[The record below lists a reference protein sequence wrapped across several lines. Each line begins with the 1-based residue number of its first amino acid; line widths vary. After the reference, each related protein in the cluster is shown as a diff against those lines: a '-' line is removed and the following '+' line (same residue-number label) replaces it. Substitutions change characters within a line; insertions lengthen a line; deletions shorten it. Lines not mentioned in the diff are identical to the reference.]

1 MTAKKISGEEIADI
15 KVASMPT
22 RPSEECPYSYDG
34 YGPEEIKAA
43 FDRLPLYIIERYN
56 RLIDDIESEGE
67 ESLAA
72 AMKTGIREG
81 HTLSDL
87 YTDITNGN
95 MASYLTV
102 GGESLASV
110 ISRLIDATGI

>member
-56 RLIDDIESEGE
+56 RLIDDIEAVGE

-72 AMKTGIREG
+72 VMKTGIRDG
-81 HTLSDL
+81 HTLNDL

-102 GGESLASV
+102 GGESLSSV
-110 ISRLIDATGI
+110 ISKLRAACGV